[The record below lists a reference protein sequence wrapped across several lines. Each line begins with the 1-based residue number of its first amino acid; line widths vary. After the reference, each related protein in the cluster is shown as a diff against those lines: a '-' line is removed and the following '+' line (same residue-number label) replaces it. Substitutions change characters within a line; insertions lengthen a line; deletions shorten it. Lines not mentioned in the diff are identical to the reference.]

1 MLRCLTLTAD
11 SDANK
16 LRDIRDN
23 SQWIDAIEI
32 RLDLC
37 LQQNKN
43 CIASIVDAARE
54 TSLSVVILSFR
65 REEDGG
71 KKTELS
77 EAERLNLL
85 EKLLSQGIT
94 HVDLEWGVNAPSVEE
109 RAAELGIKVIRS
121 LHDFQGVP
129 ASMTELIEGIAAGGA
144 IPKIACYPSSSQD
157 VLELI
162 RITRE
167 TSHIKNKIVLGMGAF
182 GFFSRVAPQL
192 CGSMLTFCSAGVRS
206 GAPGQISPRELEE
219 VYRVSEQN
227 SHTVYF
233 GIIGNPVLHSK
244 SPQLHNSWF
253 AEGRMNAIYVP
264 FQVDDIGLFLR
275 LAEQLGVRGF
285 SVTIPHKQKIIQHI
299 DRVEDAV
306 QSIGSCNTVIRTSEG
321 WVGSNTDYEGFLA
334 PLKRTDILSAGNHAL
349 VVGAGG
355 VARTV
360 VYALVQAG
368 LSVTI
373 VNRTD
378 EKAAGLAVEFGV
390 NWQSMHSRL
399 STRKFELI
407 VQTTSAG
414 MEPNTEIDPLTGYKF
429 KGSEIVYELIYAP
442 ERTRFL
448 SRAAD
453 AGCRTIGGR
462 EMLHAQALLQFEQFS
477 SVYNL
482 EAE

>member
-11 SDANK
+11 SDTDK
-16 LRDIRDN
+16 LRNIRNN
-23 SQWIDAIEI
+23 SQWLDAIEI

-37 LQQNKN
+37 LQRNKGF
-43 CIASIVDAARE
+43 ITSLVDTACEA
-54 TSLSVVILSFR
+54 SLSVVILSFR

-85 EKLLSQGIT
+85 EQLLCPGIT
-94 HVDLEWGVNAPSVEE
+94 HVDIERGVTAPGVEA
-109 RAAELGIKVIRS
+109 RADELGIEVIRS

-129 ASMTELIEGIAAGGA
+129 ASMTELIEEIAAVGE

-162 RITRE
+162 RIARE
-167 TSHIKNKIVLGMGAF
+167 TFRIKNKIVLGMGAF

-192 CGSMLTFCSAGVRS
+192 CGSMLTFCSAGERS
-206 GAPGQISPRELEE
+206 GAPGQTSPRELEE
-219 VYRVSEQN
+219 VYRVSQQN

-244 SPQLHNSWF
+244 SPQLHNPWF

-264 FQVDDIGLFLR
+264 FQVDDVGLFMR
-275 LAEQLGVRGF
+275 LAEQLGIRGF
-285 SVTIPHKQKIIQHI
+285 SVTVPHKQKIIQQV
-299 DRVEDAV
+299 DRVEEAV

-321 WVGSNTDYEGFLA
+321 WVGSNTDYQGFLA
-334 PLKRTDILSAGNHAL
+334 PLKRTDILSVGNHVL
-349 VVGAGG
+349 VIGAGG

-368 LSVTI
+368 LVVTI

-378 EKAAGLAVEFGV
+378 EKAAGLAAEFGV
-390 NWQSMHSRL
+390 NWKPMQSQL
-399 STRKFELI
+399 SAGKFELI

-414 MEPNTEIDPLTGYKF
+414 MEPNTEIDPLPGYKF

-442 ERTRFL
+442 EQTRFL
-448 SRAAD
+448 SRAGD
-453 AGCRTIGGR
+453 AGCRIIGGR

-477 SVYNL
+477 SAYNP

>member
-23 SQWIDAIEI
+23 SQWIDAVEI

-192 CGSMLTFCSAGVRS
+192 CGSMLTFCSAGERS
-206 GAPGQISPRELEE
+206 GAPGQTNPRELEE
-219 VYRVSEQN
+219 VYRVSKQN
-227 SHTVYF
+227 SRSVYF

-244 SPQLHNSWF
+244 SPQLHNPWF
-253 AEGRMNAIYVP
+253 AEGRLNAIYVP
-264 FQVDDIGLFLR
+264 FQVDDVGLFMR
-275 LAEQLGVRGF
+275 LAEQLGIRGF
-285 SVTIPHKQKIIQHI
+285 SVTVPHKQKIIQHV

-334 PLKRTDILSAGNHAL
+334 PLNRIGILSEEKHAL
-349 VVGAGG
+349 VIGAGG

-368 LSVTI
+368 LSVSI

-378 EKAAGLAVEFGV
+378 EKAEGLAIEFGV
-390 NWQSMHSRL
+390 NWQPMHSPL
-399 STRKFELI
+399 SAVKFELI

-414 MEPNTEIDPLTGYKF
+414 MEPNTEIDPLPGYKF

-462 EMLHAQALLQFEQFS
+462 EMLHAQALLQFKQFS
-477 SVYNL
+477 SAYNP
-482 EAE
+482 EAG

>member
-11 SDANK
+11 SETNI

-37 LQQNKN
+37 LQKNKS
-43 CIASIVDAARE
+43 CVASILDAARE
-54 TSLSVVILSFR
+54 AALSVVILSFR

-71 KKTELS
+71 KKTELR
-77 EAERLNLL
+77 EAERLHLL
-85 EKLLSQGIT
+85 EQLLYPGIT
-94 HVDLEWGVNAPSVEE
+94 HVDLEWGVSAPGVKEK
-109 RAAELGIKVIRS
+109 AAELGIRVIRS
-121 LHDFQGVP
+121 LHDFKGVP
-129 ASMTELIEGIAAGGA
+129 PFMKKWIEEIAAVGE
-144 IPKIACYPSSSQD
+144 IPKIACYPSSSED
-157 VLELI
+157 VLELL
-162 RITRE
+162 RMVDE

-192 CGSMLTFCSAGVRS
+192 CGSMLTFCSAGERK
-206 GAPGQISPRELEE
+206 GAPGQTSPWELEE
-219 VYRVSEQN
+219 VYRVSKQN
-227 SHTVYF
+227 SRSVYF

-253 AEGRMNAIYVP
+253 AEGRMNAVYVP
-264 FQVDDIGLFLR
+264 FQVDDLGLFMR
-275 LAEQLGVRGF
+275 LAEQLGVCGF
-285 SVTIPHKQKIIQHI
+285 SVTVPHKQKIIQHI

-334 PLKRTDILSAGNHAL
+334 PLKRTDVLSEGNLAL
-349 VVGAGG
+349 VIGAGG

-360 VYALVQAG
+360 VYALAQEG

-378 EKAAGLAVEFGV
+378 ERAADLAGKFGA
-390 NWQSMHSRL
+390 NWQSIDSRL
-399 STRKFELI
+399 TPGKFRLI

-414 MEPNTEIDPLTGYKF
+414 MEPNTETDPLPAYQF

-442 ERTRFL
+442 EQTRFL
-448 SRAAD
+448 QRAAS

-462 EMLHAQALLQFEQFS
+462 EMLHAQALLQFEQFNFA
-477 SVYNL
+477 YNPGV
-482 EAE
+482 E